1 MQKLHVKLVKSPI
14 GSKPVHKK
22 NLEALGLRKLNQ
34 VKEHNNTLAIQGM
47 ISKVIHLVEV
57 EDK

>member
-34 VKEHNNTLAIQGM
+34 VKEHNNTHAIQGM